1 MLKKILLLFILG
13 LLAVPVLSCRNESSE
28 TEAEETRIV
37 TIERG
42 NLTVEIT
49 AAGNLALSRA
59 EDLSFDLFYQEGTV
73 EEVLVEEGD
82 TVEEG
87 QVLASLD
94 IDEWDEQLS
103 ILEDGVTAA
112 KRQLTTEERDLL
124 QAQINLQ
131 TAGDNLKNSQQ
142 DMEATGTLELALF
155 NARITK
161 RSAERHVGE
170 TQDIYTWPDIE
181 TAQLAVDNAKAFLEY
196 ALDSELPQLTITY
209 AQARLTAAEAILD
222 AKTNAYD
229 TEEVAI
235 AKLQLEAAEM
245 AEAQAQKNLDSY
257 LEEAA
262 EDLAVKEL
270 SSELAQ
276 YRLEDAEIAVKDAE
290 KDLED
295 AGADLDEAKA
305 KSPAIT
311 APFTGFI
318 TRVNVEG
325 GDEVLTGTVAI
336 QLADPEK
343 FEADIM
349 VSEMDILQVEL
360 GGEAWVEVD
369 AMPGLSLPAKVTHI
383 SPTATIQSGVVNYKV
398 KVEIEPLET
407 TVRERQAAMRGAMTE
422 LAPGELPDR
431 LKQAIEAGQ
440 LTQEQ
445 AEEMM
450 GQGQAQGHTPSPMS
464 EEPLLREGLT
474 ATVSILVDEVADVLL
489 IPNSAITNQGG
500 QSYVQVLA
508 TSGETEERVIRT
520 GITDWQFTEVTGGLS
535 EGEQI
540 VVPGTAAASTTQ
552 QGTQRGRGSFMGP
565 IPH

>member
-181 TAQLAVDNAKAFLEY
+181 TAQLDVDNARSFLEY

-235 AKLQLEAAEM
+235 AKLQSEAAEM

-489 IPNSAITNQGG
+489 VPNSAITNQGG

>member
-235 AKLQLEAAEM
+235 AKLQSEAAEM

-489 IPNSAITNQGG
+489 VPNSAITNQGG

>member
-37 TIERG
+37 TIDRG

-235 AKLQLEAAEM
+235 AKLQSEAAEM

-489 IPNSAITNQGG
+489 VPNSAITNQGG

>member
-13 LLAVPVLSCRNESSE
+13 LLVVPVSSCRNESGE
-28 TEAEETRIV
+28 TEAEETLIV

-112 KRQLTTEERDLL
+112 KRQLATEERDLF

-131 TAGDNLKNSQQ
+131 TAGDNLKNSRY

-155 NARITK
+155 NARITT
-161 RSAERHVGE
+161 RSADRHVGE

-181 TAQLAVDNAKAFLEY
+181 TAQIDVDNARAFLEY

-235 AKLQLEAAEM
+235 ARLQLEAAEM
-245 AEAQAQKNLDSY
+245 AEAQAQNNLDNY

-270 SSELAQ
+270 SLELAQ
-276 YRLEDAEIAVKDAE
+276 YRLEDAEIAMKDAE

-311 APFTGFI
+311 APFAGFI

-325 GDEVLTGTVAI
+325 GDEVLTGTVAM

-369 AMPGLSLPAKVTHI
+369 AMQGLSLPAKVTHI
-383 SPTATIQSGVVNYKV
+383 SPTATIQSGVVNYEV
-398 KVEIEPLET
+398 KVEIESLET
-407 TVRERQAAMRGAMTE
+407 AVRERQEAMRGAMTE
-422 LAPGELPDR
+422 LASGELPDK

-440 LTQEQ
+440 ITQEQ

-450 GQGQAQGHTPSPMS
+450 GQGQAQEHTPSTMS
-464 EEPLLREGLT
+464 EELLLREGLT
-474 ATVSILVDEVADVLL
+474 ATVSILVDEAADVLL
-489 IPNSAITNQGG
+489 VPNSAITNQGG

-552 QGTQRGRGSFMGP
+552 QGTQRGQGSFMGP

>member
-13 LLAVPVLSCRNESSE
+13 LLVVPVSSCRNESGE
-28 TEAEETRIV
+28 TEAEETLIV

-112 KRQLTTEERDLL
+112 KRQLATEERDLF

-131 TAGDNLKNSQQ
+131 TAGDNLKNSRY

-155 NARITK
+155 NARITT
-161 RSAERHVGE
+161 RSADRHVGE

-181 TAQLAVDNAKAFLEY
+181 TAQIDVDNARAFLEY

-235 AKLQLEAAEM
+235 ARLQLEAAEM
-245 AEAQAQKNLDSY
+245 AEAQAQNNLDNY

-270 SSELAQ
+270 SLELAQ
-276 YRLEDAEIAVKDAE
+276 YRLEDAEIAMKDAE

-311 APFTGFI
+311 APFAGFI

-325 GDEVLTGTVAI
+325 GDEVLTGTVAM

-369 AMPGLSLPAKVTHI
+369 AMQGLSLPAKVTHI
-383 SPTATIQSGVVNYKV
+383 SPTATIQSGVVNYEV
-398 KVEIEPLET
+398 KVEIESLET
-407 TVRERQAAMRGAMTE
+407 AVRERQEAMPGAMTE
-422 LAPGELPDR
+422 LTPGELPDK

-440 LTQEQ
+440 ITQEQ

-450 GQGQAQGHTPSPMS
+450 GQRQSQGHTPSPMS

-474 ATVSILVDEVADVLL
+474 ATVSILVDEAADVLL
-489 IPNSAITNQGG
+489 VPNSAITNQGG

-508 TSGETEERVIRT
+508 TSGETEERVIWT

-540 VVPGTAAASTTQ
+540 VVPQGTAAAPATQ
-552 QGTQRGRGSFMGP
+552 QGTQRQGSFMGP